1 MEYEIDADESTS
13 VEVSKAIDKCTE
25 AYPRDT
31 ETLHEVVDPD
41 ALDAIFVPIDEDT
54 PRSSGR
60 ISFIFRGCRVTVIH
74 GEYLTIT
81 PVTMDEIPQSRPKL

>member
-13 VEVSKAIDKCTE
+13 VAVSKAIDRCDY
-25 AYPRDT
+25 ADPRDS

-41 ALDAIFVPIDEDT
+41 ALDAIFAPIDEDT

-60 ISFIFRGCRVTVIH
+60 ISFIFRGCRVSVSH
-74 GEYLTIT
+74 NEYLTIT
-81 PVTMDEIPQSRPKL
+81 PVRTDEIPQSRPKL